1 MSFIKS
7 ILLLFNKIFK
17 KESNM
22 KMLEEPAKEETLKK
36 KSIFMDSLKV
46 NIIKKKKEVRTL
58 TCTGDGLGIQTKI
71 TY

>member
-1 MSFIKS
+1 
-7 ILLLFNKIFK
+7 
-17 KESNM
+17 M

-46 NIIKKKKEVRTL
+46 NIIKKKKEVKTL